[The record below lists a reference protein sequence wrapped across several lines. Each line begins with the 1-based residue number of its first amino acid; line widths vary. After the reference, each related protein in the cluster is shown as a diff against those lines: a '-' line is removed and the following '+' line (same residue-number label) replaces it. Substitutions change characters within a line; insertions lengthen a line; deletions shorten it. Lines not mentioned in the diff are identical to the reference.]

1 MLDSKGYVQL
11 HLAEMSLLMWFSKGM
26 QSRTFLQAC
35 LVICLVVL
43 VAEGEM
49 HDTMVREIYDWFAR
63 CDIRRGKKKRSTPMV
78 LNMLKILDKNH
89 DCEILF
95 PQTMYSRSY
104 W

>member
-1 MLDSKGYVQL
+1 
-11 HLAEMSLLMWFSKGM
+11 M

-49 HDTMVREIYDWFAR
+49 HDTVVSEK
-63 CDIRRGKKKRSTPMV
+63 CDTLMG
-78 LNMLKILDKNH
+78 LNVLKILDKNH

-95 PQTMYSRSY
+95 PEAMYSRSY
-104 W
+104 